1 MGGGQGSRPARAGLL
16 RSLLLAAAVAAGV
29 FASSAAR
36 SDDGLTITG
45 LTDRTGTI
53 SNPAVGL
60 NDYLAVRLSGTA
72 PLAPERYVLFLDGR
86 AMDGLD
92 DTLYQSD
99 GHALLF
105 HLRRN
110 STNATAWAALLGS
123 PDWQNRRI
131 SVALGEKK
139 PPPATAQPTITTN
152 GGAEPQFSLVV
163 LSGTWLA
170 FAALAVLAVG
180 ILVWGGAT
188 RTTIL
193 KDNLLPQ
200 MPPHQQ
206 PYSLARW
213 QMAFWFT
220 LVFASFVFLFV
231 LLFDYN
237 TVTEQA
243 LTLMG
248 ISGGTALAA
257 VAIDATKD
265 SRIGAANAT
274 LQALGLNAYADVVKV
289 RSAIAERTAIL
300 ASNPPPDDATKLRL
314 QSEVADRLRLLRTY
328 EDVIRPFASEG
339 WYRDLMTDINGPALH
354 RLQVFC
360 WTWILGAV
368 FVFGVYRNFAMPQ
381 FNGTLLALM
390 AITGAGYVGFKYP
403 EKQ

>member
-1 MGGGQGSRPARAGLL
+1 
-16 RSLLLAAAVAAGV
+16 
-29 FASSAAR
+29 
-36 SDDGLTITG
+36 
-45 LTDRTGTI
+45 
-53 SNPAVGL
+53 
-60 NDYLAVRLSGTA
+60 
-72 PLAPERYVLFLDGR
+72 VLFR
-86 AMDGLD
+86 
-92 DTLYQSD
+92 S
-99 GHALLF
+99 
-105 HLRRN
+105 
-110 STNATAWAALLGS
+110 
-123 PDWQNRRI
+123 
-131 SVALGEKK
+131 
-139 PPPATAQPTITTN
+139 
-152 GGAEPQFSLVV
+152 
-163 LSGTWLA
+163 
-170 FAALAVLAVG
+170 
-180 ILVWGGAT
+180 
-188 RTTIL
+188 
-193 KDNLLPQ
+193 
-200 MPPHQQ
+200 
-206 PYSLARW
+206 
-213 QMAFWFT
+213 
-220 LVFASFVFLFV
+220 